1 MQVYKGLLHLVHE
14 LLKQQL
20 ADLKDDAFTIPDP
33 PKLWSETYFRN
44 DCDDIFDDDVLPY
57 RHKKLSKLGLDLS
70 TIVIVDDNPL
80 SFRGYEPN
88 AIRVAGFWG
97 QSHPVDN
104 EVQPIVF
111 YFNNFISHKTKQ
123 NTTSWKTTWWSHI

>member
-1 MQVYKGLLHLVHE
+1 MQVYKELLHLVHE

-20 ADLKDDAFTIPDP
+20 ADLKDELTIPDP

-44 DCDDIFDDDVLPY
+44 DCDEKFDDDGLSY
-57 RHKKLSKLGLDLS
+57 SHKNLSKLGRDLS
-70 TIVIVDDNPL
+70 TIVMVDDNPL
-80 SFRGYEPN
+80 SYRGYEPN
-88 AIRVAGFWG
+88 AIRVGGFWG

-111 YFNNFISHKTKQ
+111 FYFI
-123 NTTSWKTTWWSHI
+123 